1 MKLVL
6 SKAAVREFEK
16 AFGRKDYSRLHKKRI
31 TDKNGHQR
39 DVWVKNEEKPKGKP
53 RGGGEANV
61 FGHNYS
67 EFSHKGKAAIEK
79 LITEK
84 NGYVSA
90 AFSREDIGDID
101 VVWGK
106 ITDSKKHKGYGLAHI
121 LDKHPNVT
129 PEIIESVI
137 KNGKARNTFNGH
149 SIEFGRYV
157 VGINRGFQQDGKT
170 VTQNNWIVTSFEKKE
185 LAGNSARAHAGNLT
199 SGTVSPQN
207 LLDKPS
213 ISPSGA
219 AVKGK
224 ALSVGDRVSFSKDGR
239 MLSGE
244 VVAAGAAGVTVRG
257 EGSAKGVMYQVPHGD
272 VKNVQKLKNPAFIK
286 GGWRGTDGYQPES
299 CDTIAG
305 LMKTVEAVRNEFSEL
320 SEGVKKHFASLNP
333 LLLKR
338 SSLKKEK
345 RVKEKLREDE
355 KILAENGVVGTCY
368 DEKTDTYHCRTI
380 RDCDGHTLCLN
391 SLEDVERVAAYY
403 DKQSYVARIKNN
415 FAKPSPV
422 GYSDINMNIK
432 LSNGAIVEMQLNTT
446 ANMVAKERYGHS
458 LYEVYRSVESNPQY
472 KELADLMGEA
482 QKALYGL
489 SNKYSQEGNYPTQEI
504 PGGDIF
510 AEEYKHEPYAAA
522 IRGFVDKAKP
532 LYDKA
537 KRAGALNEDTVKHFD
552 HLVEYI
558 R

>member
-1 MKLVL
+1 MKVVFSQAVL
-6 SKAAVREFEK
+6 DEWERMGK

-39 DVWVKNEEKPKGKP
+39 DVWVRNEEKPKGKP
-53 RGGGEANV
+53 SGGGEA
-61 FGHNYS
+61 
-67 EFSHKGKAAIEK
+67 KGETKP
-79 LITEK
+79 
-84 NGYVSA
+84 
-90 AFSREDIGDID
+90 
-101 VVWGK
+101 
-106 ITDSKKHKGYGLAHI
+106 SK
-121 LDKHPNVT
+121 
-129 PEIIESVI
+129 
-137 KNGKARNTFNGH
+137 
-149 SIEFGRYV
+149 
-157 VGINRGFQQDGKT
+157 
-170 VTQNNWIVTSFEKKE
+170 
-185 LAGNSARAHAGNLT
+185 HAG
-199 SGTVSPQN
+199 SA
-207 LLDKPS
+207 
-213 ISPSGA
+213 GA
-219 AVKGK
+219 SVKGK
-224 ALSVGDRVSFSKDGR
+224 ALSVGDRVSFIKDG
-239 MLSGE
+239 MTLEGE
-244 VVAAGAAGVTVRG
+244 VAASGKLGVTVRG

-272 VKNVQKLKNPAFIK
+272 IKNVQRLKNPAFIK
-286 GGWRGTDGYQPES
+286 GGWRGTDGYQPEL

-320 SEGVKKHFASLNP
+320 SEGVKKRFASLNP

-338 SSLKKEK
+338 SSLKSEK
-345 RVKEKLREDE
+345 RIKEKLREDA
-355 KILAENGVVGTCY
+355 KAKLAEAKKNGISGYVPEEY

-391 SLEDVERVAAYY
+391 SLEDVEKVAAYY

-472 KELADLMGEA
+472 KDLADLMGEA

-489 SNKYSQEGNYPTQEI
+489 SNKYSQEGNYPTKEI
-504 PGGDIF
+504 PSGNIF
-510 AEEYKHEPYAAA
+510 AAEYKHEPYAAA

-537 KRAGALNEDTVKHFD
+537 KSAGVLNEDTVKHFD
-552 HLVEYI
+552 HLLEYI

>member
-6 SKAAVREFEK
+6 SKAEVREFEK

-39 DVWVKNEEKPKGKP
+39 DVWVRNEEKPKGKP
-53 RGGGEANV
+53 RGGGEA
-61 FGHNYS
+61 
-67 EFSHKGKAAIEK
+67 KGETKP
-79 LITEK
+79 
-84 NGYVSA
+84 
-90 AFSREDIGDID
+90 
-101 VVWGK
+101 
-106 ITDSKKHKGYGLAHI
+106 SK
-121 LDKHPNVT
+121 
-129 PEIIESVI
+129 
-137 KNGKARNTFNGH
+137 
-149 SIEFGRYV
+149 
-157 VGINRGFQQDGKT
+157 
-170 VTQNNWIVTSFEKKE
+170 
-185 LAGNSARAHAGNLT
+185 HAG
-199 SGTVSPQN
+199 SA
-207 LLDKPS
+207 
-213 ISPSGA
+213 GA
-219 AVKGK
+219 SVKGK

-239 MLSGE
+239 TLEGE
-244 VVAAGAAGVTVRG
+244 VAASGKLGVTVRG
-257 EGSAKGVMYQVPHGD
+257 SGAAKGVMYHVPFGD
-272 VKNVQKLKNPAFIK
+272 VKNVQKLKNPDFIK

-345 RVKEKLREDE
+345 RIKEKLQEDE

-391 SLEDVERVAAYY
+391 NLEDVEKVAAYY

-432 LSNGAIVEMQLNTT
+432 LSNGVIVEIQLNTT

-458 LYEVYRSVESNPQY
+458 LYEVYRSVASNPQY